1 MAQKLTLE
9 YDRVGDTL
17 FIQTCPPYRGQE
29 SDELGN
35 ELLGRFNPETGA
47 LECVEIMFF
56 TKRFARRRE
65 LKIPFAVEMRP
76 RPARAH
82 AASPRRRVAARR
94 S

>member
-1 MAQKLTLE
+1 MGQKLTLE
-9 YDRVGDTL
+9 YDRIGDTL

-35 ELLGRFNPETGA
+35 ELLGRFNPKTGA

-76 RPARAH
+76 RPSRARP
-82 AASPRRRVAARR
+82 AAQGGRPAGRRG
-94 S
+94 